1 VERKHVLGGLV
12 FGTGWAIT
20 GACPGTVTAMSG
32 TGSLLG
38 FVLLA
43 GVIAGIAL
51 HDTMVDTL
59 PAPGREPTKD
69 ATTAGS

>member
-1 VERKHVLGGLV
+1 M
-12 FGTGWAIT
+12 I
-20 GACPGTVTAMSG
+20 G

-43 GVIAGIAL
+43 GLIAGIAL
-51 HDTMVDTL
+51 RDTMVDTL